1 MIAYN
6 LANETEP
13 TSIRNLAKLLA
24 SQREGLQ
31 VVMFVGEQ
39 KGYCSYRRT
48 ALDTTAI
55 EHLGWKPKV
64 SLTEGIK
71 RVLEY
76 NA

>member
-1 MIAYN
+1 MAYN

-24 SQREGLQ
+24 SQREGIQ
-31 VVMFVGEQ
+31 VVISVGEQ

-55 EHLGWKPKV
+55 EHLGWKPEV

-71 RVLEY
+71 RVFEY